1 MTSKNKQ
8 TPKSLGENH
17 RFLGIRDESMDF
29 SLLSKKSKL
38 RKEIEELKL
47 YSFEIKEEDLKLIDK
62 FVKPMKNLTDDDDL
76 FEVDNFD
83 INEEDV
89 NKIVNEKE
97 EKNFEVFYNY
107 KTEKKKEEE
116 NDIVIN
122 DSIYYLPDL
131 DTFRFNY
138 FTIKND
144 EEKNK
149 EEKKEEEVIK
159 EENEDKKISSNEE
172 QEFQDSQNINNE
184 DENINNDNN
193 DNNDKITIKRVKLAP
208 LKIEND
214 YFKE

>member
-1 MTSKNKQ
+1 M
-8 TPKSLGENH
+8 
-17 RFLGIRDESMDF
+17 
-29 SLLSKKSKL
+29 
-38 RKEIEELKL
+38 
-47 YSFEIKEEDLKLIDK
+47 
-62 FVKPMKNLTDDDDL
+62 TDDDDL

-122 DSIYYLPDL
+122 DSIYYLPNL
-131 DTFRFNY
+131 DTFRFTH
-138 FTIKND
+138 FTMKNE
-144 EEKNK
+144 EEKNEEEK
-149 EEKKEEEVIK
+149 KDEEKKEEEVIK

-172 QEFQDSQNINNE
+172 QEFQESQNINNK
-184 DENINNDNN
+184 DENINNVNNANN
-193 DNNDKITIKRVKLAP
+193 DRITIKRVKLAP